1 MKKLIILV
9 LLLVCLPLLA
19 QDKGMKI
26 KARYQN
32 ELGGHKWAVIIGINN
47 YQDDRIGDLRYAVN
61 DAVAISGLLTDQW
74 IGDFEQKKVKLLTDT
89 SPQKPTR
96 ENILTALNAIEK
108 VASEKDT
115 IFISFS
121 GHGIEADGESYLL
134 PSNSKLELLS
144 DTGISIDRFKQPMQ
158 KSKASV
164 QVLFFDACHS
174 GVDLRSKGPT
184 GQMGKNTLRRIYQ
197 NAKGQAILSSCSIN
211 QKSYEWPDKEHGVFT
226 FYLLEALRGSADLNQ
241 DGFVSLTETANYT
254 SEKVLEWSFETGNI
268 QSPQWKAN
276 LTGDVVLSIT
286 QGKTP
291 VTTLQALVGKK
302 VDVSP
307 PTISVIEPDLGT
319 KQRTEITLPTNGQLT
334 IKGNVKDDVGI
345 DYVMVNKQKVQLNNY
360 GNFVVEMPV
369 KGDFDYSIVVSAH
382 DESGKSSQKRFQLR
396 VNSPG
401 RAASST
407 GQPINSTRSKFLTD
421 YKGKLTEGNY
431 ITFGTT
437 KKEVLRIQGEPSLFN
452 PTTYSSS
459 EWRYFPPRGGS
470 AATIKFDAD
479 GKVESWK
486 DYNEVLKA
494 GFTIPRISPIDQ
506 TLTVGSDY
514 LDVLLI
520 QGLPRGEVSKPV
532 SPRQEWNYFGSEWRY
547 FPPRGGS
554 HSTIKFDADGKIE
567 SWKDYNEVLKIKWTP
582 P

>member
-121 GHGIEADGESYLL
+121 GHGIEADGETYLL

-407 GQPINSTRSKFLTD
+407 GQPINSTRSKFFTR
-421 YKGKLTEGNY
+421 YEGKLTEGNY

-437 KKEVLRIQGEPSLFN
+437 KKEVLRIQGEPYQFN

-459 EWRYFPPRGGS
+459 KWNYDSSRKEYPALSDVW
-470 AATIKFDAD
+470 IQFDAD
-479 GKVESWK
+479 RKVKSWQ
-486 DYNEVLKA
+486 DNT
-494 GFTIPRISPIDQ
+494 G
-506 TLTVGSDY
+506 
-514 LDVLLI
+514 
-520 QGLPRGEVSKPV
+520 
-532 SPRQEWNYFGSEWRY
+532 
-547 FPPRGGS
+547 
-554 HSTIKFDADGKIE
+554 
-567 SWKDYNEVLKIKWTP
+567 VLKIKWTP

>member
-401 RAASST
+401 RAASRT
-407 GQPINSTRSKFLTD
+407 GQPINSTRSKFFTR

-437 KKEVLRIQGEPSLFN
+437 KKEVLRIQGEPYQFN
-452 PTTYSSS
+452 PTTYHGS
-459 EWRYFPPRGGS
+459 EWNYDSSRKESLLLSDVWIR
-470 AATIKFDAD
+470 FDAD
-479 GKVESWK
+479 GKVKSWNDNK
-486 DYNEVLKA
+486 GVLKA

-506 TLTVGSDY
+506 TLTTGSDY

-520 QGLPRGEVSKPV
+520 QGLPYGQISKGGYGEI
-532 SPRQEWNYFGSEWRY
+532 WNYDSSRKEQ
-547 FPPRGGS
+547 S
-554 HSTIKFDADGKIE
+554 HFSDVWIQFDADRKVK
-567 SWKDYNEVLKIKWTP
+567 SWQDNTGVLKIKWTP

>member
-401 RAASST
+401 RAASRT
-407 GQPINSTRSKFLTD
+407 GQPINSTRSKFFTR

-437 KKEVLRIQGEPSLFN
+437 KKEVLRIQGEPYQFN
-452 PTTYSSS
+452 PTTYHGS
-459 EWRYFPPRGGS
+459 EWNYDSSRKESLLLSDVWIR
-470 AATIKFDAD
+470 FDAD
-479 GKVESWK
+479 GKVKSWNDNK
-486 DYNEVLKA
+486 GVLKA

-506 TLTVGSDY
+506 TLTTGSDY

-520 QGLPRGEVSKPV
+520 QGLPYGQISKGGYGEI
-532 SPRQEWNYFGSEWRY
+532 WNYDSSRKESLLLSDVW
-547 FPPRGGS
+547 
-554 HSTIKFDADGKIE
+554 IQFDADRKVK
-567 SWKDYNEVLKIKWTP
+567 SWQDNTGVLKIKWTP